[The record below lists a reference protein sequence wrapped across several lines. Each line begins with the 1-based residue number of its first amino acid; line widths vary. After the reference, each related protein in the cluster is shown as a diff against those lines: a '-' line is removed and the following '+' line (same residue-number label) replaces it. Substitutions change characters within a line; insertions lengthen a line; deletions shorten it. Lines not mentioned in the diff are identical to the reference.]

1 MKNKKIQSGG
11 GGGRVIPPYQSQ
23 SVYKSVDMQEPKR
36 KTNFKQTPQNNSQ
49 SVNTINPFANN
60 KPSNDDLISFKISK
74 DVMNQNTVP
83 QYRQVYPA
91 PYVPVK
97 YPAPNT
103 PFVTGNM
110 GRIGDNPNFFTTNN
124 VPVINNY
131 KIDAGG
137 VNADHINLDDIYEDI
152 LPAELKYSKLS
163 SIIDRLAFYSFLRST
178 FITYDDGDYIN
189 LNQKFSKNK
198 LNNTNLLERV
208 KLMEFN
214 PFGFNKFT
222 ANPYKDLADDMVLFR
237 SCYPMN
243 FNNFGM
249 KCSKNN
255 INLNIR
261 IYNMTVADF
270 CANRISKNYTWDN
283 RNVWREIAFYEFV
296 REKIIKKK
304 ICPHFPILIGY
315 YLCDNN
321 KINFEKFKQL
331 KDNDNDKKKVKKI
344 LLEKAI
350 ENKLL
355 KRELMEEL
363 DKIRNKKTPE
373 NLPHDRDNN
382 NNIFFIGS
390 YVFDTRQNIRN
401 IGYISDIIEDNDRI
415 DKNKYILKLINAEI
429 LDDIIE
435 VNDDDLIASYRVITN
450 MDTYQRLMP
459 EQRQNMDINFDPRNL
474 NELEILKIM
483 RLMNPTASCD
493 KCLISIT
500 ESYNFPFKL
509 WASRI
514 YEKDMGIANKM
525 IHTGYHSIKVWRSIL
540 FQLLYA
546 LCTMYTHNFNIH
558 NFNLDDNVYIK
569 FLGKENSQFGYWK
582 YIINNVEYYIPNYG
596 YVVMIDSNFKNL
608 NNPIVLTNA
617 NREYVTYKETIC
629 DVLKNDIKKQP
640 NNNNNYNDIKK
651 NIIRQMI
658 DIFDFDFHYNH
669 NHITHGGIK
678 PENEIETLIRRIHTD
693 INIYNNDDHNAPD
706 NIYNLN
712 INLLFYR
719 NFYQFLHNKIGTKI
733 SSDDLN
739 FINNNFII
747 TNPKK
752 GQIYI
757 NENDEFV
764 ICISID
770 NIKKYKVYTDDNNV
784 NNLDM
789 SLNNFESQ
797 YEYEILNIDRENDTN
812 ASNNYNILKI
822 NEISLKEYNSHTPL
836 EQNYRLV
843 DNKFTKENLIETYR
857 LNT

>member
-1 MKNKKIQSGG
+1 MNNKKLQSGG
-11 GGGRVIPPYQSQ
+11 GGGRVVPPYKSQ
-23 SVYKSVDMQEPKR
+23 SVFKSVDMQEPK
-36 KTNFKQTPQNNSQ
+36 KKNLKQTSQNNSYP
-49 SVNTINPFANN
+49 VNTINPFANN

-83 QYRQVYPA
+83 QYKQVYPA

-103 PFVTGNM
+103 PYVTGNI

-163 SIIDRLAFYSFLRST
+163 SIMDRLAFYSYLRST

-243 FNNFGM
+243 FNNFGI

-270 CANRISKNYTWDN
+270 CANRISKNYTWGN
-283 RNVWREIAFYEFV
+283 RNVWREIAFYEFI
-296 REKIIKKK
+296 REKLIKKK

-331 KDNDNDKKKVKKI
+331 KYNNYDKKKVKKI
-344 LLEKAI
+344 LIEKAI
-350 ENKLL
+350 ENKRL
-355 KRELMEEL
+355 KQELMEEL
-363 DKIRNKKTPE
+363 NKIRDKKTPE
-373 NLPHDRDNN
+373 NLPHDRDSN

-390 YVFDTRQNIRN
+390 YVFNTRENIRN
-401 IGYISDIIEDNDRI
+401 IGYISDIIEDNVRGDG
-415 DKNKYILKLINAEI
+415 KNKYILKLINAEI
-429 LDDIIE
+429 LDDVEE
-435 VNDDDLIASYRVITN
+435 VNDDDLIAYYRVITN

-459 EQRQNMDINFDPRNL
+459 EQRQNMTVNFDPRNL

-483 RLMNPTASCD
+483 RLINPDASCD

-525 IHTGYHSIKVWRSIL
+525 IHTGYHSINVWKSIL

-546 LCTMYTHNFNIH
+546 LCTLYTYNFNIN

-582 YIINNVEYYIPNYG
+582 YIINNIEYYIPNYG
-596 YVVMIDSNFKNL
+596 YVVIIDSNFKNL
-608 NNPIVLTNA
+608 NDPTVLTNT
-617 NREYVTYKETIC
+617 NTNYVTYKETIY
-629 DVLKNDIKKQP
+629 DVLTNDIKKQP
-640 NNNNNYNDIKK
+640 NNNNNYNGIKANIIKK
-651 NIIRQMI
+651 MK
-658 DIFDFDFHYNH
+658 DIFDFNLHYGH
-669 NHITHGGIK
+669 THTTNGGIK
-678 PENEIETLIRRIHTD
+678 PETD
-693 INIYNNDDHNAPD
+693 IEILINNIYTSINTFDDNNHNSLN

-712 INLLFYR
+712 IDELFYD
-719 NFYQFLHNKIGTKI
+719 NFYSFLHNKIGTKI
-733 SSDDLN
+733 STDDLN
-739 FINNNFII
+739 FINNDFIV
-747 TNPKK
+747 TAPVK
-752 GQIYI
+752 GKIYI

-764 ICISID
+764 LCVSTNTTKNCKYFRDDGDPTNPNLTD
-770 NIKKYKVYTDDNNV
+770 NVIPVQYDDI
-784 NNLDM
+784 
-789 SLNNFESQ
+789 
-797 YEYEILNIDRENDTN
+797 ILNIDRDRDTN
-812 ASNNYNILKI
+812 DAEGTNSI
-822 NEISLKEYNSHTPL
+822 NLTNTSLKEYNSHTPL

-843 DNKFTKENLIETYR
+843 DNKFTKENLIETYS